1 MTKPGSIAH
10 DATGEG
16 HGKLVRNI
24 LDAKNEME
32 AQVRAARNSGDSCA
46 ILAQFWRL
54 SLTADPSSL
63 QAGGGRGDRD
73 RQAGGDDD
81 EGGGIILGK
90 KAGKNVGG
98 KQINAAEMEKIRA
111 TIQARKNRMRR
122 AILRRANLLCA
133 IPRRNCV

>member
-46 ILAQFWRL
+46 ILATRAQFWRN
-54 SLTADPSSL
+54 SGA
-63 QAGGGRGDRD
+63 
-73 RQAGGDDD
+73 
-81 EGGGIILGK
+81 
-90 KAGKNVGG
+90 
-98 KQINAAEMEKIRA
+98 
-111 TIQARKNRMRR
+111 
-122 AILRRANLLCA
+122 LL
-133 IPRRNCV
+133 